1 MNAAPS
7 SVDSA
12 RAGRWLALA
21 VGSLVLAGAF
31 ALFLIVGRMPP
42 FSGWVT
48 DPAFFKRCLVVHVDL
63 ALVVWFYAFTAAL
76 FALIPARAEGRG
88 QRAEGGL
95 ASAGFI
101 LAVLGVLA
109 MIATIFLPGV
119 QPVLSNYVPAL
130 DHPLFLVGVT
140 LFLFGVGF
148 SFLGPRLLPG
158 RELPLGP
165 VALPEEARPGLRV
178 AAVAFLLA
186 LLTFLASASALPP
199 GLPAQGRYELLFWGP
214 GHVLQFASVA
224 AMLAVWLMLL
234 APVLGEAPLSRKA
247 ALACFLWLLL
257 PALAAPLLAA
267 QGAQQGWVH
276 EGFTQ
281 LMRWGVFPPVLV
293 FLFFCLRGLVRAV
306 RAGRVRAGDP
316 RLYGFYAS
324 AALTVAGFILG
335 ALIRG
340 STTMV
345 PAHYHAS
352 IGAVTAAF
360 MAVTPALLHSLG
372 HRVHSPRLVRAAR
385 WQPALFGAG
394 QLVFAVGFGLAG
406 AQGMA
411 RKAYG
416 AEQHIRTAGEWV
428 GLFVMG
434 TGGLVA
440 VAAGVLFLVYAVR
453 AFGPLRRLSSHPV
466 FLRRRSW
473 LKRVASTPSR
483 P

>member
-1 MNAAPS
+1 MSPPFS
-7 SVDSA
+7 QIESA
-12 RAGRWLALA
+12 RPGRWLALA

-48 DPAFFKRCLVVHVDL
+48 DPEFFKRCLVVHVDL
-63 ALVVWFYAFTAAL
+63 ALVVWFYAFTAGL
-76 FALIPARAEGRG
+76 FALIPARVETRG
-88 QRAEGGL
+88 PVAGGIFP
-95 ASAGFI
+95 SAGFL
-101 LAVLGVLA
+101 LAVIGVLA
-109 MIATIFLPGV
+109 MVATIFFPGV

-130 DHPLFLVGVT
+130 DHPLFLVGVS
-140 LFLFGVGF
+140 LFLVGVGF

-158 RELPLGP
+158 RELPAGP
-165 VALPEEARPGLRV
+165 VALPEAARPGLRV
-178 AAVAFLLA
+178 AAIAFLLA

-234 APVLGEAPLSRKA
+234 EPVLGEAPLSRRA
-247 ALACFLWLLL
+247 ALACFLWLLA
-257 PALAAPLLAA
+257 PTLAAPLLAA
-267 QGAQQGWVH
+267 QGVQQSFVH

-293 FLFFCLRGLVRAV
+293 FLFFCLKGLARAV
-306 RAGRVRAGDP
+306 RDGRARYGDP

-324 AALTVAGFILG
+324 VGLTVAGFVLG
-335 ALIRG
+335 AMIRG

-360 MAVTPALLHSLG
+360 MAVTPALLEALG
-372 HRVHSPRLVRAAR
+372 YRVDSPRLLRAAK

-411 RKAYG
+411 RKTYG
-416 AEQHIRTAGEWV
+416 AEQHIRSAGEWA

-434 TGGLVA
+434 AGGLVA
-440 VAAGVLFLVYAVR
+440 VAAGVLFLVFAVR

-466 FLRRRSW
+466 FHWRRSW